1 MQKRKRDNII
11 ERKNRKTVTGFF
23 VNRDFAIALTFL
35 FSISFI
41 ILFFFGDGI
50 FFYQLNRSLFVF
62 SSEYLKAFIVRPGG
76 LLSFCAS
83 FLTQAYIS
91 PFSGSLLT
99 SFLLVIMSLVLKS
112 IIDRISEKS
121 AFKLFLALLPSL
133 LVLYAYS
140 YPDINIQ
147 NPAGFVLA
155 LLWFKGMAF
164 SGNRYIRRIFLYLWP
179 LFYLFAGAFAIISA
193 GTWFTYILIYRKGN
207 EKLTD
212 IIIASIIVA
221 FTYLLS
227 ANVLYLQQF
236 KILTGNPLIFN
247 ESLRTTQIIVSVALL
262 YIVYPLLIRLTGS
275 SESDKIRLIIQ
286 ASTLVVVLMF
296 SIYILMH
303 YVRSETSKTLQIEKM
318 FYEGEWDKIISRHEK
333 CASGNIVEQFFYNL
347 ALSEKGELCDRMF
360 FGDQSYG
367 PMALSLEGNKEQAF
381 RTMHYYYTI
390 GLVNEAHHLAFE
402 QMVRHG
408 YTPENIKMLIRT
420 DLINGNYKVAE
431 RYIDVLDKTILYK
444 KWARRYRNMLVDKQL
459 IATDPDLGEKI
470 RLMPHKDFFIHSDDS
485 RNIDLLLMSNPGN
498 KKAFEYKMARL
509 LLEKDLMAAADE
521 SGKLRE
527 TGYGRIPRHIQEAA
541 LIYSNYSGKLPETG
555 GLNLEPETGRRFLD
569 YLTYIETLKK
579 NRSFPEKK
587 TQKTEKNTFWYYLQ
601 FVTIRSDYI
610 KKMPED
616 RNIY

>member
-459 IATDPDLGEKI
+459 IAADPDLGEKI